1 MPVLPILKYP
11 DSRLHTIARAVTRFD
26 GELNSLVRDLARTMY
41 HASGIG
47 LAATQVDVHRRVLV
61 VDVSESRDQLMVIVN
76 PVLVEGVGESELD
89 EGCLSVPGIYER
101 VSRFDQVVIRA
112 QDANGDSRD
121 IAAGGLLSV
130 CLQHEMDHLE
140 GRVFVEYLSRLKQT
154 RIAAKLGK
162 QSRRPR

>member
-11 DSRLHTIARAVTRFD
+11 DTRLHTVARPVTRFD
-26 GELNSLVRDLARTMY
+26 QELRELVLDLAETMY
-41 HASGIG
+41 DASGIG

-61 VDVSESRDQLMVIVN
+61 VDVSESRDQLMVMVN
-76 PVLVEGVGESELD
+76 PVLVEGFGESDLD

-121 IAAGGLLSV
+121 IAASGLFSV

-140 GRVFVEYLSRLKQT
+140 GRVFVEYLSRLKQN
-154 RIAAKLGK
+154 RIAARLNK